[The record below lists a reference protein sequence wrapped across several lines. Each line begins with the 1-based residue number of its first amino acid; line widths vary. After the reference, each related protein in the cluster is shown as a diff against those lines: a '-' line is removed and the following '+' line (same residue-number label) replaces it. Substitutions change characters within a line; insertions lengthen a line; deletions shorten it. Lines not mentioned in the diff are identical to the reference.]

1 MGPAQARTDRRAARG
16 GLPMA
21 GLMVLLVIAALL
33 VAGSFLARRGGVRV
47 HDLSGRPVGLAP
59 PPAFT
64 RTLAAGLGGLFIL
77 VLLATTI
84 RVVPVGHALVI
95 FNTVTK
101 GFRLAEQGITFVPP
115 FVSQT
120 AEYDLRRQEYTMSG
134 SQGEGRKANMDD
146 SLWSPTQEGLMVG
159 IDLTVW
165 HHLDPRRVV
174 SIHQRIGADYE
185 EKIIRPAVRSVI
197 RLVISEY
204 PVMDVYSSHR
214 AQIQDEI
221 NAKIKALVEKDGFM
235 IDEVVLRDVRFTP
248 EFTKAIEA
256 KQIAQQA
263 AEQMKYTLE
272 KEQKEAERKVIEAQG
287 RANAIEVINKAL
299 AQNPNYIKYL
309 YVDKLSDKVQVIV
322 SDQNTIMD
330 LKGILGGAG
339 GH

>member
-1 MGPAQARTDRRAARG
+1 
-16 GLPMA
+16 MA
-21 GLMVLLVIAALL
+21 GLFFFLIL
-33 VAGSFLARRGGVRV
+33 VAGLITAASFLVRRGGAMRV
-47 HDLSGRPVGLAP
+47 HDATGRTIGIGP
-59 PPAFT
+59 
-64 RTLAAGLGGLFIL
+64 AAGLGR
-77 VLLATTI
+77 VLLLAVGGFFLLVVLLTTI

-101 GFRLAEQGITFVPP
+101 DFTVARQGITFVPP
-115 FVSQT
+115 FVSVT
-120 AEYDLRRQEYTMSG
+120 ADYDLRRQEYTMS
-134 SQGEGRKANMDD
+134 STTGEGRKTNVDD
-146 SLWSPTQEGLMVG
+146 SLWSPTQEGLQVG

-165 HHLDPRRVV
+165 HHLDPQRVAQ
-174 SIHQRIGADYE
+174 IHQKIGPDYE

-204 PVMDVYSSHR
+204 PVMDVYSAKR

-221 NAKIKALVEKDGFM
+221 NVKIRQLVEKDGFM
-235 IDEVVLRDVRFTP
+235 IDEVVLRDVRFTD

-256 KQIAQQA
+256 KQVAQQA

-272 KEQKEAERKVIEAQG
+272 KEQKEAERKVIEATG

-309 YVDKLSDKVQVIV
+309 YVDKLSDKVSVIV

-330 LKGILGGAG
+330 LKGIIEGKK
-339 GH
+339 

>member
-1 MGPAQARTDRRAARG
+1 MPGLLLIVLVLTVVFVVRQIVSRRSGARVHDAEGKRLSG
-16 GLPMA
+16 FGL
-21 GLMVLLVIAALL
+21 GDVTRSVVL
-33 VAGSFLARRGGVRV
+33 VAG
-47 HDLSGRPVGLAP
+47 GL
-59 PPAFT
+59 
-64 RTLAAGLGGLFIL
+64 
-77 VLLATTI
+77 LLLIVVMTSV
-84 RVVPVGHALVI
+84 RVVPVGHALVV

-101 GFRLAEQGITFVPP
+101 GFRLARQGVTFVAP
-115 FVSQT
+115 FISVT
-120 AEYDLRRQEYTMSG
+120 ADYDLRRQEYTMSG
-134 SQGEGRKANMDD
+134 TSGEGRKSQIDD
-146 SLWSPTQEGLMVG
+146 SLWSPTQEGLQVG

-165 HHLDPRRVV
+165 HHVDPDRVV
-174 SIHQRIGADYE
+174 SIHQRIGPDYE

-204 PVMDVYSSHR
+204 PVMDVYSARR

-221 NAKIKALVEKDGFM
+221 NRKIKALVEKDGF
-235 IDEVVLRDVRFTP
+235 IVDEVVLRDVRFTP

-256 KQIAQQA
+256 KQIAQQS

-287 RANAIEVINKAL
+287 RANAIETINRAL

-330 LKGILGGAG
+330 LKGILSGRDGR
-339 GH
+339 